1 MNNLLKGVYG
11 RQVLDYTK
19 DILSGK
25 KIACDEI
32 KLMCE
37 RFKRDL
43 KNKDYSFKPDEADFV
58 IDYIE
63 NTFIHQK
70 GETLE
75 GLPLKGKPFLLEPW
89 QKFIVYN
96 ILGFYKKNT
105 SERRFK
111 EAFIFIPRKNGKTL
125 FVSALSWA
133 LGVLERK
140 SGSTVYIVGASLR
153 QAMQSY
159 ENIKGNLVL
168 NLYGNEKEA
177 KKAGWRLLDNNMEHS
192 IEHPDF
198 YGGSLKIEALAAN
211 PDKHDSLNSNIQ
223 ICDELHAYKNAK
235 QYNVIRESGKAYT
248 NKLCIGIS
256 TAGDNVNSF
265 CYSRLQYCIKI
276 LNQAVENEALFVFI
290 AKAPEQKTNVDY
302 TDPKIHE
309 MANPNYGVTI
319 RPADMLS
326 DSIEAQDDPQQRK
339 DFFAK
344 SLNIYTSS
352 VDAYF
357 DINIFKESDSQYKW
371 TLKQLAN
378 MPIVWFGGADL
389 SKMHDLTAVALH
401 GQYKDIDVS
410 ITHAFFPKA
419 RAWIKQDEDNIP
431 IFGWEEEGY
440 LTLTNSETTQ
450 YQDVIDWFIMMR
462 KKGFKIKQ
470 VGFDVKFGKEF
481 YLGMKKANFKIINEP
496 QLYYLKSQG
505 FRHVEMQAR
514 NRKFYYLNNKAYEY
528 CVSNVKGIERTDD
541 AIAYEK
547 VTPNSR
553 IDMFDA
559 DVFATIRML
568 NNMEKTKQAI
578 DFLKG

>member
-43 KNKDYSFKPDEADFV
+43 KNTDYSFKPDEADFV

-276 LNQAVENEALFVFI
+276 LNQAVENETLFVFI

-371 TLKQLAN
+371 TLEQLAN

-514 NRKFYYLNNKAYEY
+514 NRKFYYLSNKAYEY

>member
-1 MNNLLKGVYG
+1 MNDVLKGVYG
-11 RQVLDYTK
+11 RQVIDYTK

-25 KIACDEI
+25 KIACEEI
-32 KLMCE
+32 KLMCQ
-37 RFKRDL
+37 RFNKDL
-43 KNKDYSFKPDEADFV
+43 KSGQYSFKPEEADFV

-63 NTFIHQK
+63 KTFIHQK

-75 GLPLKGKPFLLEPW
+75 GLPLRGRPFLLESW
-89 QKFIVYN
+89 QKFIIYN

-105 SERRFK
+105 TERRFK

-159 ENIKGNLVL
+159 ENIKGNLIV
-168 NLYGNEKEA
+168 NLYGTEKDA

-192 IEHPDF
+192 IEHADF
-198 YGGSLKIEALAAN
+198 YGGSIKIEALAAN

-265 CYSRLQYCIKI
+265 CYNRLQYCIKI
-276 LNQAVENEALFVFI
+276 LKGVMENESLFIFV

-309 MANPNYGVTI
+309 MANPNYGITI
-319 RPADMLS
+319 RPSDMLS

-357 DINIFKESDSQYKW
+357 DINIFKESDAKYSW
-371 TLKQLAN
+371 TLKELAQ

-389 SKMHDLTAVALH
+389 SKMHDLTATALH
-401 GQYKDIDVS
+401 GQYKDIDIA
-410 ITHAFFPKA
+410 ITHAFFPKT

-431 IFGWEEEGY
+431 VYGWEEEGY

-450 YQDVIDWFIMMR
+450 YDDVINWFIEMR
-462 KKGFKIKQ
+462 RIGFKIKQ

-481 YLGMKKANFKIINEP
+481 YLGMKKANFRIINEP

-505 FRHVEMQAR
+505 FRHIEMQAR
-514 NRKFYYLNNKAYEY
+514 NKKLYYLNNKAYEY

>member
-1 MNNLLKGVYG
+1 MNSVLKGVYG

-43 KNKDYSFKPDEADFV
+43 RNKDYSFKPDEADFV

-302 TDPKIHE
+302 TNPKVHE

-357 DINIFKESDSQYKW
+357 DINIFKESNSQYKW

-462 KKGFKIKQ
+462 KNGFKIKQ

-481 YLGMKKANFKIINEP
+481 YLGMKKANFRIINEP

-505 FRHVEMQAR
+505 FRHIEMQAM
-514 NRKFYYLNNKAYEY
+514 NRKLYYLNNKAYEY

>member
-43 KNKDYSFKPDEADFV
+43 KNTDYSFKPDEADFV

>member
-192 IEHPDF
+192 IEHLDF

-302 TDPKIHE
+302 TNPKVHE

-357 DINIFKESDSQYKW
+357 DINIFKESNSQYKW
-371 TLKQLAN
+371 TLEQLAN
-378 MPIVWFGGADL
+378 MSIVWFGGADL

-481 YLGMKKANFKIINEP
+481 YLGMKKANFRIINEP

-514 NRKFYYLNNKAYEY
+514 NRKFYYLSNKAYEY

>member
-1 MNNLLKGVYG
+1 MNSVLKGVYG
-11 RQVLDYTK
+11 RQVLDYLK

-43 KNKDYSFKPDEADFV
+43 KNTDYSFKPDEADFV

-357 DINIFKESDSQYKW
+357 DINIFKKSDSQYKW
-371 TLKQLAN
+371 TLEQLAN

>member
-1 MNNLLKGVYG
+1 MNSVLKGVYG

-43 KNKDYSFKPDEADFV
+43 KNTDYSFKPDEADFV

-371 TLKQLAN
+371 TLEQLAN

-462 KKGFKIKQ
+462 KNGFKIKQ